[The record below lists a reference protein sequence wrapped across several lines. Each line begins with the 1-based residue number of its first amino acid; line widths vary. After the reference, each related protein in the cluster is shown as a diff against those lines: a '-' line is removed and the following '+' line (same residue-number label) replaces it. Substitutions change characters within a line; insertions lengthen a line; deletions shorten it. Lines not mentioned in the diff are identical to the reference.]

1 MEILNIRRAF
11 EKAIQPLSGVNL
23 EIAYENVEYEPK
35 TGVAFMALQLSP
47 RPVENPTIGD
57 SYYREVGEFQIFLCY
72 PSRTGSELAFT
83 KAQEIRDSF
92 ERGMTLVEGG
102 TEVII
107 QRTPKINGAMI
118 AEDRYVVPVIIEYF
132 ASVLKT

>member
-11 EKAIQPLSGVNL
+11 EKAIQPLVNVNL
-23 EIAYENVEYEPK
+23 EVAYENVKYEPK
-35 TGVAFMALQLSP
+35 TDIAFMALQLSP

-72 PSRTGSELAFT
+72 PSQKGSESAFT

-92 ERGMTLVEGG
+92 ERGMTLVEGS

-107 QRTPKINGAMI
+107 KRTPKINGAMVTD
-118 AEDRYVVPVIIEYF
+118 DRYVVPVIIEYF

>member
-11 EKAIQPLSGVNL
+11 EKAIQVLSSVTL
-23 EIAYENVEYEPK
+23 EIAYENVKYEPK
-35 TGVAFMALQLSP
+35 SDVAFMALQLSP

-57 SYYREVGEFQIFLCY
+57 AYYREVGEFQIFLCY
-72 PSRTGSELAFT
+72 PAHKGSAPAFT

-107 QRTPKINGAMI
+107 QRTPRINGAMVS
-118 AEDRYVVPVIIEYF
+118 EDRYVVPVIIEYF
-132 ASVLKT
+132 ASVLNT